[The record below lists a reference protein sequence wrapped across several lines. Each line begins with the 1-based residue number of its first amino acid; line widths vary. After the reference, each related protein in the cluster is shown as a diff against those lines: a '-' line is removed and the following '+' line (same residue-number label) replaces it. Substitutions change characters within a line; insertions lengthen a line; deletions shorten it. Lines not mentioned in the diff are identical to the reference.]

1 MEERSEETE
10 CVMGVTTLF
19 YVLLIKKKDFCEEK
33 TEDKRNKE
41 LF

>member
-19 YVLLIKKKDFCEEK
+19 YVLLIKKKRF
-33 TEDKRNKE
+33 
-41 LF
+41 L